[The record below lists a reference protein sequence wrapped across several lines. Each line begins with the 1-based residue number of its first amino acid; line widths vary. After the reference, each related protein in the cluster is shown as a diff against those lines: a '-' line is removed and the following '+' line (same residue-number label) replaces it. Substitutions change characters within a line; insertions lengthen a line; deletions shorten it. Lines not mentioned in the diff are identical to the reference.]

1 MGEISLGGVFAV
13 QRSDALLWIIDT
25 APLFLGLFAYFA
37 GVKQDG
43 VRAVND
49 SLEQRVKEQTQDL
62 LNSNQ
67 SMRFEIETRIA
78 REGELVEAYEAAEA
92 ATRAKDSFIS
102 NVSHEIRTPLN
113 GIIGL
118 TDVLLRTELTVAQR
132 ESMQAVEY
140 SGRNLLV
147 IINDVLDLAK
157 ASANKLELDPKDF
170 VLVDVL
176 KSVEYA
182 LKGKAK
188 EKGIGLKIDLAESL
202 PEMLRG
208 DAVRL
213 GQILINLAGNA
224 VKFTEKGGVTVVVSA
239 LSLAE
244 DKVRVGF
251 KIEDTGIGIAKE
263 NHPKLFGDF
272 AQAHAGI
279 ATKYGGTG
287 LGLSISRKLIELH
300 GGELTFESVEDQG
313 TVFSFAIDFDRAK
326 SNDTVEVGNKYMADL
341 TADQKASL
349 RVLLVED
356 NKVNQMVAKGFL
368 NRYGLRFDIAEN
380 GVEGVAAVSRG
391 NYDLVLMD
399 VHMPE
404 MDGLEASRQIRR
416 LDDPVHQK
424 IKIIAMTASV
434 LNSEVN
440 ECYTAGMDDYTAKP
454 FNAQELYG
462 KIVALIGAV
471 ETTAR

>member
-1 MGEISLGGVFAV
+1 MLMA
-13 QRSDALLWIIDT
+13 QREDALLWIIDS
-25 APLFLGLFAYFA
+25 APFFLGLFAMVA
-37 GVKQDG
+37 GLKQDRI
-43 VRAVND
+43 RAIND
-49 SLEQRVKEQTQDL
+49 SLERRVREQTQDL
-62 LNSNQ
+62 LDSNK
-67 SMRFEIETRIA
+67 SLKFEIETRTA

-102 NVSHEIRTPLN
+102 SVSHEIRTPLN

-118 TDVLLRTELTVAQR
+118 TEVLLRTELTADQR

-176 KSVEYA
+176 RSVEYA
-182 LKGKAK
+182 LRTKAK
-188 EKGIGLKIDLAESL
+188 EKGIGLKIDLADSL
-202 PEMLRG
+202 PEVLHG

-224 VKFTEKGGVTVVVSA
+224 VKFTEAGGVTVSVGEQSVTD
-239 LSLAE
+239 E
-244 DKVRVGF
+244 KVRVVF
-251 KIEDTGIGIAKE
+251 RVEDTGIGIAKE
-263 NHPKLFGDF
+263 NQSKLFEDF

-300 GGELTFESVEDQG
+300 GSELGFESIEGQG
-313 TVFSFAIDFDRAK
+313 TVFTFVIEFTRAETPDVDDRRGAF
-326 SNDTVEVGNKYMADL
+326 MADL
-341 TADQKASL
+341 TAEQKAL
-349 RVLLVED
+349 IRVLLVED

-368 NRYGLRFDIAEN
+368 NRHGLRFDIAEN
-380 GVEGVAAVSRG
+380 GVEGVNAVATG

-404 MDGLEASRQIRR
+404 MDGLEATRKIRE
-416 LDDPVHQK
+416 LDDPLRRK

-434 LNSEVN
+434 LKSEVK
-440 ECYTAGMDDYTAKP
+440 ECIEAGMDDYIGKP
-454 FNAQELYG
+454 FNSDELYG
-462 KIVALIGAV
+462 KIVALIGAAQ
-471 ETTAR
+471 TAVR

>member
-1 MGEISLGGVFAV
+1 MA
-13 QRSDALLWIIDT
+13 QREDALLWIIDT
-25 APLFLGLFAYFA
+25 APFFLGLFALVA
-37 GVKQDG
+37 GKKQDRIRG
-43 VRAVND
+43 IND
-49 SLEQRVKEQTQDL
+49 SLERRVKEQTQDL
-62 LNSNQ
+62 LDSNK
-67 SMRFEIETRIA
+67 SLKFEIETRTA

-102 NVSHEIRTPLN
+102 SVSHEIRTPLN

-118 TDVLLRTELTVAQR
+118 TEVLLRTELTADQR

-176 KSVEYA
+176 RSVEYA
-182 LKGKAK
+182 LRTKTR
-188 EKGIGLKIDLAESL
+188 EKGIGLKIEVAESL
-202 PEMLRG
+202 PEVLQG

-224 VKFTEKGGVTVVVSA
+224 VKFTETGGVTVSVGEQSA
-239 LSLAE
+239 TAE
-244 DKVRVGF
+244 TVRVIF
-251 KIEDTGIGIAKE
+251 RVEDTGIGIAKE
-263 NHPKLFGDF
+263 NQSKLFEDF

-300 GGELTFESVEDQG
+300 GSELGFESIEGRG
-313 TVFSFAIDFDRAK
+313 TVFTFVIEFARAVT
-326 SNDTVEVGNKYMADL
+326 DDQDIPGGEFMADL
-341 TADQKASL
+341 TAEQKASL

-368 NRYGLRFDIAEN
+368 NRHGLRFDIAEN
-380 GVEGVAAVSRG
+380 GVEGVDAVATG
-391 NYDLVLMD
+391 HYDLVLMD

-404 MDGLEASRQIRR
+404 MDGLEASRKIRD
-416 LDDPVHQK
+416 LNDPLRRK

-434 LNSEVN
+434 LKSEVN
-440 ECYTAGMDDYTAKP
+440 ECFEAGMDDYIGKP
-454 FNAQELYG
+454 FNSEELYG
-462 KIVALIGAV
+462 KIVALIGAAQTSV
-471 ETTAR
+471 R